1 MKTLVITLIVTFL
14 ALMAVPGFAAEK
26 KKKGKTKGK
35 LVHMVAFKF
44 KPTATKEQ
52 IKEVEDAFLALK
64 VTIPLITSY
73 EWGTNVSPEKHD
85 QGYTHAFILKF
96 KTERDRDDYLVHPQH
111 KKFGQLVGPVL
122 ADVFVIDFWTK
133 E

>member
-1 MKTLVITLIVTFL
+1 MKTLLVTLIVTFL

-26 KKKGKTKGK
+26 KKQENTKGK

-52 IKEVEDAFLALK
+52 IKEVEDAFAALK
-64 VTIPLITSY
+64 EKIPQISSLK
-73 EWGTNVSPEKHD
+73 WGTNVSPEKHD
-85 QGYTHAFILKF
+85 QGYTHGFILKF
-96 KTERDRDDYLVHPQH
+96 KTDKDRDDYLVHPEH

-133 E
+133 K

>member
-1 MKTLVITLIVTFL
+1 MKTLLITLIVIFL

-26 KKKGKTKGK
+26 KKKEKTKGR

-64 VTIPLITSY
+64 VTIPQITSY

-85 QGYTHAFILKF
+85 QGYTHGFILKF
-96 KTERDRDDYLVHPQH
+96 KTERDRDDYLVHPEH
-111 KKFGQLVGPVL
+111 KKFGKLVGPVL

-133 E
+133 Q